1 VTVRARVLAVALLV
15 AAAIGHP
22 ATAANRY
29 DPRFRF
35 RTIAT
40 PRFNIYFH
48 QGEEAIARRLAAIA
62 EDVAQK
68 VAPQLGIPNGRVHVI
83 LVDQNDVSNG
93 WATPVPNNTIEITAA
108 APPGESTIG
117 NTDDWLRLVFSHE
130 YTHIVHLDKAR
141 GWIGGLR
148 SVFGRSPLLYPNLF
162 LPLWQIEGIATYN
175 ESVLTGAGRVFA
187 GDFRQIVQRAEAER
201 RFEPLDR
208 ANGGLVA
215 WPAGAAQ
222 YAYGAYFHQYLADRF
237 GPESIARLAAET
249 SGRLPYFGVRGF
261 RKVFRRSLGDL
272 WDDFE
277 ADTRQRVREESSA
290 RVRLTHHGFTVA
302 PPAFTRS
309 GRLFYS
315 VVNPHGFPSL
325 MEVRRDGRPPRQV
338 AERFLGSRIGVAGDR
353 LVFDQLEYV
362 NQVALRS
369 DLYSVSENGG
379 PVQRLTEHAR
389 AADPDVSPDGRT
401 IVCTIQSA
409 DRRALA
415 TMPVPAPGEIAAPVA
430 LIDEASVDYS
440 SPRWSPDGRFIAVE
454 RRRLGGPSEIVVVNA
469 ATREARVIV
478 SSADGRN
485 VSPAW
490 LSDGTILFASD
501 RGDEPFAI
509 YAVDLA
515 SAAIRKLQGAGQ
527 SAQSPAV
534 SPDGT
539 ELVFVG
545 YTADGYDL
553 FALPLANATWIP
565 VAPESA
571 KPAQSITATTDS
583 SSVVDTTYR
592 PWRTLVPQFWTPI
605 VESDNGEISA
615 GAETAGMDA
624 LGRHAYAGALA
635 WTTSRARPDWSL
647 NYAYDRWWPTL
658 FVNLA
663 DDTDTWREGEVRTR
677 EVNAGALFVGRRV
690 RRSQSVLA
698 AFNASTDAYDC
709 DACSKPVEAVI
720 RRRAVRVGWSL
731 DATRSYGYSVS
742 RESGTAIQV
751 TWEAAPEA
759 LGSEASSNAVT
770 MTARTYHP
778 AGPRHAVIALRAAAA
793 SAWGDEQ
800 ARRAFSAAGPGPQP
814 GGFDFGSD
822 AIGLIRGLDSDAVV
836 GDHAAVVNAD
846 YRFPLWRLERGV
858 GTVPVFFRTLHA
870 AVFAD
875 AGHAWTGAFRSAD
888 IRVSAG
894 VELSLDA
901 VLGYALPITFTT
913 GVAWRDD
920 PVSARRGAAAFGRIG
935 RAF

>member
-1 VTVRARVLAVALLV
+1 VTVRVRVLAAALLV
-15 AAAIGHP
+15 AAAISQP
-22 ATAANRY
+22 AGAANRY
-29 DPRFRF
+29 DPRFHF

-48 QGEEAIARRLAAIA
+48 QGEEAIAHRLAAIA

-68 VAPQLGIPNGRVHVI
+68 VEPQLGTPNGRVHVI

-93 WATPVPNNTIEITAA
+93 WATPVPYNIIEITAA

-130 YTHIVHLDKAR
+130 YTHIVHLDKAH

-148 SVFGRSPLLYPNLF
+148 RVFGRSPVLYPNVF

-175 ESVLTGAGRVFA
+175 ESVLTGAGRVPA
-187 GDFRQIVQRAEAER
+187 GDFRQIVDRAGAAR

-208 ANGGLVA
+208 ASGGLVA
-215 WPAGAAQ
+215 WPSGTAQ
-222 YAYGAYFHQYLADRF
+222 YAYGAYFHQYLAQRF
-237 GPESIARLAAET
+237 GPDSIARLADET
-249 SGRLPYFGVRGF
+249 AGRLPYFGVRGF
-261 RKVFRRSLGDL
+261 RKVFGRSLGNL

-277 ADTRQRVREESSA
+277 ADTRQRLRNESSPP
-290 RVRLTHHGFTVA
+290 VRLTHHGFTVA
-302 PPAFTRS
+302 PPAFARS

-315 VVNPHGFPSL
+315 VANPHGFPSL
-325 MEVRRDGRPPRQV
+325 MEIRRDGGQPRRV
-338 AERFLGSRIGVAGDR
+338 ADRFLGSRIGIAGDR
-353 LVFDQLEYV
+353 LVFDQLDYV

-379 PVQRLTEHAR
+379 PVQRLTENAR
-389 AADPDVSPDGRT
+389 AVDPDVSPDGRT

-415 TMPVPAPGEIAAPVA
+415 TMPVPASGEMASPV
-430 LIDEASVDYS
+430 LLTEDASVDYS
-440 SPRWSPDGRFIAVE
+440 SPRWSPDGRSIAVE
-454 RRRLGGPSEIVVVNA
+454 RRRVGGPSEIVIINRD
-469 ATREARVIV
+469 TREARVVV
-478 SSADGRN
+478 SSTDARN
-485 VSPAW
+485 VTPAW
-490 LSDGTILFASD
+490 LSNATILFASD
-501 RGDEPFAI
+501 RGGGPFAI
-509 YAVDLA
+509 YAVELA
-515 SAAIRKLQGAGQ
+515 SGAMRKLEGAGL

-553 FALPLANATWIP
+553 FALPLASATWIP
-565 VAPESA
+565 L
-571 KPAQSITATTDS
+571 KPDS
-583 SSVVDTTYR
+583 SQPARPVTASAASSTVRDTTYQ
-592 PWRTLVPQFWTPI
+592 PWRTLAPQFWSPI
-605 VESDNGEISA
+605 VESDSGEISG

-624 LGRHAYAGALA
+624 LGRHAYAGAVA

-663 DDTDTWREGEVRTR
+663 DDTDPWRQGEVRTR
-677 EVNAGALFVGRRV
+677 EVNLGALLVARRV
-690 RRSQSVLA
+690 RHSQSVLA
-698 AFNASTDAYDC
+698 AFNASSDAFAC
-709 DACSKPVEAVI
+709 DACATPVHTLI
-720 RRRAVRVGWSL
+720 PRRAIRVGWSF

-742 RESGTAIQV
+742 RESGTAVQA
-751 TWEAAPEA
+751 TWEVAPEG
-759 LGSEASSNAVT
+759 LGSEASSSAVT
-770 MTARTYHP
+770 MTARSYHP

-800 ARRAFSAAGPGPQP
+800 ARRAFIAAGPGPQP

-846 YRFPLWRLERGV
+846 YRFPLWTLERGV
-858 GTVPVFFRTLHA
+858 GTVPVFFRTIHA

-888 IRVSAG
+888 IRVAAG
-894 VELSLDA
+894 FELSLDA
-901 VLGYALPITFTT
+901 VLGYTLPVTFAT